1 MSISRDGDFR
11 ASLDSLFQCL
21 TVHVIIFS
29 SCQLIEPPLATTCVL
44 LLLSYHH
51 ALLRRVWVCLIYTI
65 PIQLLHVAMQ
75 SPLSLFSPGWK
86 NSTPSASPCTSY
98 AAALDYCDDPSLIC
112 PCLSCRG
119 ETKTGHSTP
128 DTNLKCW
135 IEWKDHFPQPW
146 WCSPGCGSPSSQPG
160 HTICSCSTCCPSL
173 PSQYQASTVA
183 WGYSTPYS
191 GFAFCLVELQET
203 YLSWNFWKA
212 AVSHK
217 TIDSMAEM
225 SQLASILLHPA
236 ADITIIL
243 WRGGEISGHSPSE
256 RK

>member
-1 MSISRDGDFR
+1 MHFWEESGSVLSTQFP
-11 ASLDSLFQCL
+11 
-21 TVHVIIFS
+21 S
-29 SCQLIEPPLATTCVL
+29 SCCMWQCNP
-44 LLLSYHH
+44 
-51 ALLRRVWVCLIYTI
+51 
-65 PIQLLHVAMQ
+65 
-75 SPLSLFSPGWK
+75 PLSLFSPGWK

-98 AAALDYCDDPSLIC
+98 AAAPDYCDDPSLIC

-119 ETKTGHSTP
+119 DTKTGHSTP
-128 DTNLKCW
+128 DMDLKHW
-135 IEWKDHFPQPW
+135 IEWKDHFPRPW
-146 WCSPGCGSPSSQPG
+146 WCSPGCGSPSSQPE
-160 HTICSCSTCCPSL
+160 HTICSCSTCRPSL

-191 GFAFCLVELQET
+191 GIAFCFVELQET
-203 YLSWNFWKA
+203 YLSWNFWKS

-243 WRGGEISGHSPSE
+243 RRGGGGDIRAQSKWEKIARPLWNKDISEKMPGRYTAVGILE
-256 RK
+256 ARRNIFFLNGQGNWV

>member
-1 MSISRDGDFR
+1 MEISEPLWIACSSVWQSTWYSF
-11 ASLDSLFQCL
+11 L
-21 TVHVIIFS
+21 HVSWLNHLLLQPVSFCCCPITMHFWEESGSVLSTQFPS
-29 SCQLIEPPLATTCVL
+29 SCCMWQCNP
-44 LLLSYHH
+44 
-51 ALLRRVWVCLIYTI
+51 
-65 PIQLLHVAMQ
+65 
-75 SPLSLFSPGWK
+75 PLSLFSPGWK
-86 NSTPSASPCTSY
+86 KSTPSASPCTSY

-128 DTNLKCW
+128 DTDLKCW
-135 IEWKDHFPQPW
+135 IEWKDHFPRPW